1 MAGRQKLRILC
12 FGDSLTA
19 GYTQMGSVYHPYE
32 ETLQQMLEM
41 AFPDVDIET
50 VEDGK
55 PGDTVKHGFLP
66 RILKNFPFKKQ
77 DDESY
82 DWTIVLGGTNDLA
95 YNIKPEDIFEK
106 LKQVW
111 EVPLRRKSKV
121 LALTVPE
128 AGVFREQLNTRRT
141 TLNDLIK
148 GYKREGFH
156 VFDLHTAVPFF
167 AMSTKDQERYWDD
180 NVHFTSDGYDLIGN
194 KVGISLVSILAKEKA
209 NAPPAKKRRV
219 FRDDD
224 KSFEEEVGDPTAIDQ
239 GYIVVRRKDLD

>member
-32 ETLQQMLEM
+32 ETLRQMLEM

-66 RILKNFPFKKQ
+66 RIQKNFPFKKQ

-82 DWTIVLGGTNDLA
+82 DWTIVLGGTNDIA
-95 YNIKPEDIFEK
+95 YSIKPEDIFEK

-128 AGVFREQLNTRRT
+128 AGVFREQLNARRT
-141 TLNDLIK
+141 ALNDLIK
-148 GYKREGFH
+148 GYKRDGFH
-156 VFDLHTAVPFF
+156 VFDLHSAVPYF
-167 AMSTKDQERYWDD
+167 AMSAQDQERYWDD
-180 NVHFTSDGYDLIGN
+180 GVHFTSDGYDLIGN
-194 KVGISLVSILAKEKA
+194 KVGISLVSILAKERAA
-209 NAPPAKKRRV
+209 NTPAKKRRV
-219 FRDDD
+219 FRDDE